1 MLNIKVESN
10 DNLKKF
16 FDIIFIIILILL
28 IFIGFIGPI
37 NFKIDSPVFNLSLI
51 SNNFSKTSISVNKL
65 DKFKKNKNF
74 LSSDQI
80 NNKKI
85 VLEWSK
91 RIMYNVENNIAIP
104 RMYFPYIP
112 KNISDFESKIK
123 KDVFLSIL
131 LPIALK
137 GNELVLQER
146 KLMKVAFLSNNIYQI
161 ENLAKKYK
169 VKNFKKI
176 NFSNLTAQD
185 LSKIKEE
192 LLSKINKIP
201 ISMIL
206 AQSIIESGWGSSR
219 FALEGNAL
227 FGEWTWKTNVGIK
240 PKGNMDA
247 GFAVKNFKNLLES
260 LNSYILN
267 LNSHPAYYK
276 MRKYRS
282 LKYKTGKK
290 ITGYDT
296 ANFLDKYAEIGFDY
310 VEKIENMIKSN
321 KLFRFQKSKLEHY

>member
-1 MLNIKVESN
+1 
-10 DNLKKF
+10 
-16 FDIIFIIILILL
+16 LL
-28 IFIGFIGPI
+28 LSGFVGPR
-37 NFKIDSPVFNLSLI
+37 NFEIDSPIFNLSLV
-51 SNNFSKTSISVNKL
+51 SRNFSKTSIAVNKL
-65 DKFKKNKNF
+65 DEFKKNKNF

-91 RIMYNVENNIAIP
+91 KIMYKAENGLIIP

-112 KNISDFESKIK
+112 KNISEFKSTIK
-123 KDVFLSIL
+123 KDVFISIL
-131 LPIALK
+131 LPIALR

-146 KLMKVAFLSNNIYQI
+146 KLMKAAFLSNNIYQI

-169 VKNFKKI
+169 IKNFKKI
-176 NFSNLTAQD
+176 NFSNITKLD
-185 LSKIKEE
+185 LGRIKKE
-192 LLSKINKIP
+192 LLTKINKIP
-201 ISMIL
+201 ISIIL

-219 FALEGNAL
+219 FAQEGNAL
-227 FGEWTWKTNVGIK
+227 FGEWTWKANVGIK

-247 GFAVKNFKNLLES
+247 NFAVKNFKNILES

-267 LNSHPAYYK
+267 LNSHPAYFQ

-282 LKYKTGKK
+282 LKYKAGKK

-296 ANFLDKYAEIGFDY
+296 ANFLNRYAEIGFDY
-310 VEKIENMIKSN
+310 VKKIEDMIKSN
-321 KLFRFQKSKLEHY
+321 KLYRFQKAKLEDF